1 VERNNYA
8 LLVDLENCGGKAET
22 LKDVIEKVKIRGDIL
37 LGKVYGY
44 NERYSD
50 LKELLLSNTF
60 NVVPSIR
67 WGYNQKNN
75 LDILL
80 VIDAIE
86 LAFSNPLIDCFC
98 IVSGDSDYTP
108 LVGKLKSMGKYV
120 LGISRSEVASKVFI
134 NACNEFI
141 FLESVSASVG
151 KRREESAEETALST
165 TAELNELVQRI
176 INEQAGEEGYLYASE
191 LKKTINRIRPDFD
204 EKNYGF
210 ASFGKLLANLAKQYK
225 SIKIEDDNH
234 SLKVSLVAERVA
246 KGNTMTRSNW
256 KKAFGEILSDF
267 KQDGFTRVNPSI
279 VKAAIQRDYP
289 DFDERQIGFNRFSE
303 LMKELEKEKMVKV
316 EFDESHSMLLKIL

>member
-1 VERNNYA
+1 MERNNYA

-289 DFDERQIGFNRFSE
+289 DFDERQIGFNRFSD
-303 LMKELEKEKMVKV
+303 LMKDLEKEKMVKV

>member
-234 SLKVSLVAERVA
+234 SLKVSLVAERVT

-289 DFDERQIGFNRFSE
+289 DFDERQIGFNRFSD
-303 LMKELEKEKMVKV
+303 LMKDLEKEKMVKV

>member
-1 VERNNYA
+1 MERNNYA

>member
-1 VERNNYA
+1 MERNNYA

-165 TAELNELVQRI
+165 TAELNDLVQRI